1 MTLTYVIDYVFRRT
15 PDGTVWTDTSYDE
28 SFWLPYV
35 EVFGDVRL
43 ICRVEEVDHAK
54 AQWRRVTGLK
64 VSVAAVPMYHGP
76 VGFLLVAGTLRRTLA
91 GLLSEADA
99 VIVRVPSNLARC
111 AAQEMKR
118 LKIPYA
124 VEVVGDPHD
133 ALAPGVVKMPG
144 RALFRSMFTNAQ
156 KEICASASG
165 VAYVAGSLQKRY
177 PASPGV
183 PALVCSD
190 VRINRTWL
198 RSRPLAFKP
207 SLHRRLLTVATLSQT
222 YKGIDVLL
230 RAVKQCRE
238 QHMEVTLTIVG
249 SGRQRANLERLTHD
263 LNIQDAVHF
272 TGVIPWGPELID
284 QFDQADIFVLPSRVE
299 AMPRALLEAMARGL
313 PVIASDVGAIHE
325 VLEPSEMVVPGDSCA
340 LALRIIEVCRSAR
353 RLESMSTHNLTR
365 AARFSADLLQPQWKR
380 FQYELRTVFESVRGS
395 RIAA

>member
-15 PDGTVWTDTSYDE
+15 PDGLVWTDTSYDE
-28 SFWLPYV
+28 SFWQPYV

-43 ICRVEEVDHAK
+43 ICRVEEVAEAK
-54 AQWRRVTGLK
+54 AQWRRVTGLN
-64 VSVAAVPMYHGP
+64 VSVAAVPLYHGP
-76 VGFLLVAGTLRRTLA
+76 MGFLLVAATLRRTLA

-99 VIVRVPSNLARC
+99 VIVRMPSNLARC

-144 RALFRSMFTNAQ
+144 RALFRSMFTKAQ
-156 KEICASASG
+156 REICASASG
-165 VAYVAGSLQKRY
+165 VAYVAALLQKRY
-177 PASPGV
+177 PASPNV

-190 VRINRTWL
+190 VRISRTWL

-238 QHMEVTLTIVG
+238 QHIEVTLTIVG
-249 SGRQRANLERLTHD
+249 SGRQRANLERLALD
-263 LNIQDAVHF
+263 LNIQNAVHF
-272 TGVIPWGPELID
+272 TGVIPWGPALIE

-299 AMPRALLEAMARGL
+299 AMPRALIEAMARGL
-313 PVIASDVGAIHE
+313 PVIATDVGAIHE
-325 VLEPSEMVVPGDSCA
+325 VLDPAEMVVPGDYCA
-340 LALRIIEVCRSAR
+340 LALRIIEVCRSSR

-365 AARFSADLLQPQWKR
+365 AARFSAELLQPQWKR
-380 FQYELRTVFESVRGS
+380 FQYELRTVFESGR
-395 RIAA
+395 RPKMAA